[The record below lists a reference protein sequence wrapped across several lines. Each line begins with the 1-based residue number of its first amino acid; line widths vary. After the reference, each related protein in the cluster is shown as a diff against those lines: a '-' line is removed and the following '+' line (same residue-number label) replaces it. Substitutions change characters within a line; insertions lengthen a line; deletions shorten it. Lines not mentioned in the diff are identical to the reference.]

1 MNEPGHRA
9 EATPATTS
17 TPVAN
22 RNPAATSSSA
32 AAEHPI
38 LEFNDADLARLLR
51 RAARLTAVLGLVL
64 ALLLGFALGWQ
75 SGALLAVGAAISVAS
90 VFEWARLIRL
100 FNARM
105 DTQRMPRGAVV
116 SVVLFLVRLLFFA
129 AAIYGSLKF
138 LHGSAFS
145 LIGGLALAVLAL
157 VWEALKV
164 LRGTDAA

>member
-1 MNEPGHRA
+1 MNEPQGAPTQPGLPPEH
-9 EATPATTS
+9 TP
-17 TPVAN
+17 
-22 RNPAATSSSA
+22 
-32 AAEHPI
+32 EHPI
-38 LEFNDADLARLLR
+38 VQFTDRDLALLLR
-51 RAARLTAVLGLVL
+51 RAARVTALLGLAL
-64 ALLLGFALGWQ
+64 ALLLGLAMGWAN
-75 SGALLAVGAAISVAS
+75 GALLAVGALISIAS
-90 VFEWARLIRL
+90 IYEWARLIRL

-105 DTQRMPRGAVV
+105 DAQRMPRGATL
-116 SVVLFLVRLLFFA
+116 SVMLFLVRLLFFA